1 MVKDWEKDNGGLD
14 DNQRATPQRM
24 IELNSNTAQQD
35 IRRVDY
41 YSGNQD
47 KYEKNTQSIQVR
59 NENTGN
65 LVKRKRNFALKE
77 GQEEEPLE
85 NVYQS
90 LEFDKNNEDHR
101 KPPERNPF

>member
-35 IRRVDY
+35 VRRVDY

-47 KYEKNTQSIQVR
+47 KYEKNTQPIQV
-59 NENTGN
+59 
-65 LVKRKRNFALKE
+65 
-77 GQEEEPLE
+77 
-85 NVYQS
+85 
-90 LEFDKNNEDHR
+90 
-101 KPPERNPF
+101 

>member
-14 DNQRATPQRM
+14 DNQRATAQRM

-35 IRRVDY
+35 VRRVDY

-47 KYEKNTQSIQVR
+47 KYEKIRNPSQVR

-65 LVKRKRNFALKE
+65 LVTKKKK
-77 GQEEEPLE
+77 
-85 NVYQS
+85 S
-90 LEFDKNNEDHR
+90 LH
-101 KPPERNPF
+101 

>member
-1 MVKDWEKDNGGLD
+1 
-14 DNQRATPQRM
+14 M

-65 LVKRKRNFALKE
+65 LVKEKKFCFERRTRGRTFRECL
-77 GQEEEPLE
+77 
-85 NVYQS
+85 S
-90 LEFDKNNEDHR
+90 
-101 KPPERNPF
+101 KP